1 MTETNSPRR
10 FRPRDVQERFRPRAF
25 ALVGGA
31 LLVAAV
37 SGPLML
43 VPAAASAAGAGS
55 VADSIANSV
64 APSDSASIVYP
75 PNDGFIVVRG
85 TAASSMERA
94 ERLSHGGE
102 PVSAGP
108 VAP

>member
-1 MTETNSPRR
+1 MTETNSLRR

-43 VPAAASAAGAGS
+43 VPAAASAAAAGSVAGS
-55 VADSIANSV
+55 VADSV
-64 APSDSASIVYP
+64 ASSDSTSIVYP
-75 PNDGFIVVRG
+75 PNDGFVVVRG

-94 ERLSHGGE
+94 ERLSHDE
-102 PVSAGP
+102 APVSAGR